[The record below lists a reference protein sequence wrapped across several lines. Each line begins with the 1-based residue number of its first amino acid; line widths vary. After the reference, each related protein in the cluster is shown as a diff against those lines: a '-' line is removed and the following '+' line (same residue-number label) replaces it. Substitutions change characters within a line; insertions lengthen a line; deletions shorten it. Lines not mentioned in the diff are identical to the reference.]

1 MSDFE
6 MLLSA
11 WLAGG
16 DVPEDFKP
24 SSSIEF
30 ILIDI
35 LKGIP
40 STVDPKSRA
49 DELLNAIADKYAGYA
64 DGINDLRDT
73 LGFTGHPVYDDATT
87 PELIAAAQKVVNVVA
102 LIDLQTKGVTGVDN
116 NTIAL
121 FDAYAH
127 LPQGGGGITATV
139 TEIPIISGAVPQIS
153 ATVTEA

>member
-49 DELLNAIADKYAGYA
+49 DVLLKAIADKYAGYA
-64 DGINDLRDT
+64 DGIDDLRDV
-73 LGFTGHPVYDDATT
+73 LGFTGHPILDEATT
-87 PELIAAAQKVVNVVA
+87 PELISLAMQFVNA
-102 LIDLQTKGVTGVDN
+102 GGIELLADKGVSGVSH
-116 NTIAL
+116 NTLAII
-121 FDAYAH
+121 DAIQDIE
-127 LPQGGGGITATV
+127 QGGGGITATV
-139 TEIPIISGAVPQIS
+139 TDIPLISGAVPQIS

>member
-49 DELLNAIADKYAGYA
+49 DELLNAIADKYAGYSA
-64 DGINDLRDT
+64 GITDLREKLGLDT
-73 LGFTGHPVYDDATT
+73 RPEFDEATT
-87 PELIAAAQKVVNVVA
+87 PQLIALAQDLINGFA
-102 LIDLQTKGVTGVDN
+102 LGDLAEKGATGVAR
-116 NTIAL
+116 NTLAIL
-121 FDAYAH
+121 DAYSN
-127 LPQGGGGITATV
+127 LPSGGGVSAPIYDENTFASDAVNITV
-139 TEIPIISGAVPQIS
+139 E
-153 ATVTEA
+153 

>member
-49 DELLNAIADKYAGYA
+49 DILLKGIADKYAGWIE
-64 DGINDLRDT
+64 GIDDLRDA
-73 LGFTGHPVYDDATT
+73 LGFTGHSIFDDATT
-87 PELIAAAQKVVNVVA
+87 PELIAEGVLRLNYSGI
-102 LIDLQTKGVTGVDN
+102 LLLENKGVDPYSINN
-116 NTIAL
+116 NTWDVLEAISRI
-121 FDAYAH
+121 
-127 LPQGGGGITATV
+127 PTGGGVSAPISDENTFASDAVTITV
-139 TEIPIISGAVPQIS
+139 E
-153 ATVTEA
+153 